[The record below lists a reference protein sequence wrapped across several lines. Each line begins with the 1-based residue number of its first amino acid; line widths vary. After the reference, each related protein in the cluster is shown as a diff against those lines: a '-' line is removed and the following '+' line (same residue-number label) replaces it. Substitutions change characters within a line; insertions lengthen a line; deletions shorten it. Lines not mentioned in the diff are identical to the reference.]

1 MNIRRPLGLVL
12 AAAAAVALV
21 SSSVRAQLAEQPVRI
36 VFPFAPGG
44 SGDALARLMAE
55 RIRIALNRPVI
66 VENRTGA
73 AGRIGVQAVKA
84 APPDGSTLLLS
95 PIAPMAVYQHV
106 YKSLPYDPI
115 ADFQPLSQL
124 GTFDFGV
131 AVTPQLP
138 ARSLK
143 ELVDWTKV
151 NPVQANYGSPAAG
164 ALPHFLGVMFA
175 RAAGIDLRHITYRG
189 SAAALA
195 DLVAGQIPIVFT
207 TVSDL
212 VELDKAGRIRVLAT
226 SDRKRS
232 PSLPEV
238 PTFRESGYDLQATG
252 WYGMFAPAGTPGDV
266 VERLNKAIVAAV
278 HAPDVRERLSALGLQ
293 PTGTSVADF
302 ATIQKADSELW
313 APAVKASGFTPE
325 Q

>member
-1 MNIRRPLGLVL
+1 
-12 AAAAAVALV
+12 
-21 SSSVRAQLAEQPVRI
+21 
-36 VFPFAPGG
+36 
-44 SGDALARLMAE
+44 
-55 RIRIALNRPVI
+55 
-66 VENRTGA
+66 
-73 AGRIGVQAVKA
+73 VQAVKA
-84 APPDGSTLLLS
+84 AAPDGSTLLLT

-143 ELVDWTKV
+143 ELVDWTKG
-151 NPVQANYGSPAAG
+151 NPAQANYGSPAAG

-175 RAAGIDLRHITYRG
+175 RAAGVDLRHVTYRG

-212 VELDKAGRIRVLAT
+212 VELNKAGRIRVLAT